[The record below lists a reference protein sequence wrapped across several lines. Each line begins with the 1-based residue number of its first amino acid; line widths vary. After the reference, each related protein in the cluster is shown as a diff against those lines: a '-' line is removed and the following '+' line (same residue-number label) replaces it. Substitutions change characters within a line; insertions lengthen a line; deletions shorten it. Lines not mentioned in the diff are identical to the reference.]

1 MGAAGFR
8 FILGAAVM
16 AVSCTSIAA
25 DNRTFDG
32 TLWRIA
38 AINGEATPANNYY
51 MSFDRGVVGGRL
63 GCNDFGG
70 RFSVGAADL
79 SVKALR
85 ATSRICGDTAATF
98 EGGANVV
105 LSQPMRMEWASG
117 QRLTLAN
124 GNGTLALERL
134 P

>member
-8 FILGAAVM
+8 FIIGAAVM

-25 DNRTFDG
+25 DTRTFDG
-32 TLWRIA
+32 TVWRIA
-38 AINGEATPANNYY
+38 AINGETTPSNAYY
-51 MSFDRGVVGGRL
+51 VSFDRGAVGGRV

-70 RFSVGAADL
+70 RFSVEAADL
-79 SVKALR
+79 NVRALR

-98 EGGANVV
+98 EGGLFVV
-105 LSQPMRMEWASG
+105 LSQPMRMDWASA

-124 GNGTLALERL
+124 GNGPIALERL